1 MTCRECSEF
10 LADYVSGA
18 LDPAVQAIF
27 EHHLELC
34 PNCVT
39 YVKQYSQT
47 IAATRAAFSDDQPS
61 EALDLPEELIR
72 AILAARQAGGG
83 R

>member
-1 MTCRECSEF
+1 VTCRECSEF
-10 LADYVSGA
+10 LADYVSGE
-18 LDPAVQAIF
+18 LDPAVQAIL

-39 YVKQYSQT
+39 YVKQYSHT
-47 IAATRAAFSDDQPS
+47 IVATRAAFSEDPG

-72 AILAARQAGGG
+72 AILAARQA
-83 R
+83 